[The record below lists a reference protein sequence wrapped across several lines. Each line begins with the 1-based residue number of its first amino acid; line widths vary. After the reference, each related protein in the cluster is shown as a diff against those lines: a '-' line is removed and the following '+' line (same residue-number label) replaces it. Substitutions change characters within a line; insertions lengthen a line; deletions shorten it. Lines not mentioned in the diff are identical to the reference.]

1 MITCYE
7 NARVFTGGVQA
18 AECFV
23 VGEDGCFAFVGS
35 AKDAHTA
42 YPRAQRVDLGG
53 RFVCPG
59 FNDTHLHLLDL
70 GCALSQAQ
78 LQEHTD
84 SLAHVLDAVRDFAA
98 AHPDE
103 PFICGRGWN
112 HDFFTDERRYPTRDE
127 LDAACPD
134 RPCLIF
140 RACGHVA
147 VANSRALALYGIDG
161 QAPEVSGGLVATDS
175 SGRPNGVLE
184 ENAISLVSRHIPTP
198 DRAGIKARLLR
209 AMQTVNGYGI
219 TSVHSDDLNALE
231 VPFEEVIAAYREL
244 ESEGRMTVRVTQQA
258 RLHEPALL
266 DRFLSAGYRTG
277 WGDEWYRI
285 GPLKLITDGSLGA
298 RTALLRA
305 PYADAPGTSGIATFE
320 PETLD
325 ALVLRAH
332 SAGMQIAAHAIGDR
346 AADLVLD
353 AIERAQAACPR
364 ENARHG
370 IVHAQV
376 LDESQAARMGR
387 MGMHAYIQPIF
398 LDYDTQIVFPRLG
411 ERALHA
417 YPAASLR
424 GHGVTF
430 SGGSDCPVEPANVL
444 RGIQCAV
451 TRMPVTHPADAPYL
465 PQEALS
471 LRDALLCFTA
481 GGAYASFE
489 EHSKGRIAPG
499 MLADFTVLGID
510 PFETD
515 PKWLHQIPICGV
527 YVGGRQ
533 VH

>member
-1 MITCYE
+1 M
-7 NARVFTGGVQA
+7 
-18 AECFV
+18 
-23 VGEDGCFAFVGS
+23 
-35 AKDAHTA
+35 
-42 YPRAQRVDLGG
+42 
-53 RFVCPG
+53 
-59 FNDTHLHLLDL
+59 
-70 GCALSQAQ
+70 
-78 LQEHTD
+78 
-84 SLAHVLDAVRDFAA
+84 
-98 AHPDE
+98 
-103 PFICGRGWN
+103 
-112 HDFFTDERRYPTRDE
+112 
-127 LDAACPD
+127 
-134 RPCLIF
+134 
-140 RACGHVA
+140 
-147 VANSRALALYGIDG
+147 
-161 QAPEVSGGLVATDS
+161 
-175 SGRPNGVLE
+175 
-184 ENAISLVSRHIPTP
+184 
-198 DRAGIKARLLR
+198 
-209 AMQTVNGYGI
+209 
-219 TSVHSDDLNALE
+219 
-231 VPFEEVIAAYREL
+231 
-244 ESEGRMTVRVTQQA
+244 
-258 RLHEPALL
+258 
-266 DRFLSAGYRTG
+266 
-277 WGDEWYRI
+277 
-285 GPLKLITDGSLGA
+285 
-298 RTALLRA
+298 
-305 PYADAPGTSGIATFE
+305 
-320 PETLD
+320 
-325 ALVLRAH
+325 RAH

-364 ENARHG
+364 ANARHG

-424 GHGVTF
+424 QSGVTF
-430 SGGSDCPVEPANVL
+430 SGGSDSPVEPANVL

>member
-1 MITCYE
+1 MLTRYE
-7 NARVFTGGVQA
+7 NAQVFTADGRL
-18 AECFV
+18 AESFV
-23 VGEDGCFAFVGS
+23 VKDGRFAFVGRLEDARNAFPQ
-35 AKDAHTA
+35 AKA
-42 YPRAQRVDLGG
+42 VDLSGS
-53 RFVCPG
+53 FVCPG
-59 FNDTHLHLLDL
+59 FNDSHLHLLEL
-70 GCALSQAQ
+70 GCVLGQAQ
-78 LQEHTD
+78 LASD
-84 SLAHVLDAVRDFAA
+84 SLAGMLDALARYAA
-98 AHPDE
+98 GHPRE
-103 PFICGRGWN
+103 PFVLGRGFN
-112 HDFFTDERRYPTRDE
+112 DDHFLDERRYPTRGE

-134 RPCLIF
+134 RPCLIT

-147 VANSRALALYGIDG
+147 VANSRALALCGIDG
-161 QAPEVSGGLVATDS
+161 HAPEVSGGLVATDA

-184 ENAISLVSRHIPTP
+184 ENAIDLVSRHIPVP

-266 DRFLSAGYRTG
+266 ECFLSAGYRTG

-320 PETLD
+320 PEALD